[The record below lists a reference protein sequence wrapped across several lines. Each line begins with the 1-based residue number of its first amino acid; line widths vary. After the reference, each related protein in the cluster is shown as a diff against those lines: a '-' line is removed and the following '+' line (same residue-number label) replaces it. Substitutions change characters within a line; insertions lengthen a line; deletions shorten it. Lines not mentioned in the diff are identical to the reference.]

1 MQKNLKITGIFAA
14 FGFLLSFLFGLFSH
28 GAILSIL
35 LKALIFA
42 VVFAL
47 LGFAVSF
54 LYFKFLGDD
63 SRDGDSIPDTGT
75 VAATA
80 KGQNVDIV
88 IQDQEIERSDS
99 PNSFE
104 VGSSFQM
111 LNPSDIA
118 SGSPINTAEKTSSQV
133 ESISQSNLNA
143 VEHNTIGEQFIP
155 MNFKNVNSTI
165 DNHST
170 ANSSVSDASISL
182 NNDETGVVTDEL
194 DTLPDLGNLEIKK
207 SGNINDSEED
217 SISEYSSTE
226 SIDSGRSSF
235 SSRNSSSENIE
246 IKDAS
251 LMAKAISSI
260 LSGEES

>member
-42 VVFAL
+42 VIFAL

-63 SRDGDSIPDTGT
+63 SKDGDSIPDTGT
-75 VAATA
+75 VAA

-118 SGSPINTAEKTSSQV
+118 SGSPLNTAEKTSSQV
-133 ESISQSNLNA
+133 ESISQSSLNA

-165 DNHST
+165 ENHST

-217 SISEYSSTE
+217 SMSEYSSTE